1 MWENMQELVPL
12 SYLRLLPLPPAVM
25 KDKSG
30 QDIPIITSGRIHVGS
45 ENGAAGFHLAG
56 RTTVYSWDQ
65 GVTPGL
71 WWCFRLATLIE
82 RPVHWFAGLQ

>member
-1 MWENMQELVPL
+1 MLFYFKNYRKSEFLPSLSMWENMQELVPL

-56 RTTVYSWDQ
+56 RTTVYS
-65 GVTPGL
+65 
-71 WWCFRLATLIE
+71 
-82 RPVHWFAGLQ
+82 